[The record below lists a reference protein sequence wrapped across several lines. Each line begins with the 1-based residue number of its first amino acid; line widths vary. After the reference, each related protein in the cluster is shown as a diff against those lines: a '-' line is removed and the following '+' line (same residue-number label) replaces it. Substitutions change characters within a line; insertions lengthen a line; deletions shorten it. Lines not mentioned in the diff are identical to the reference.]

1 MQIFLSHRLS
11 LQVLFLSHPR
21 KDIRD
26 TAQYKLF
33 RELVHS
39 GRPSLKKLTA
49 QLLGVE
55 VQQGEHNS
63 VSFYRHSTEVIFV
76 YLMPSTTF
84 VL

>member
-1 MQIFLSHRLS
+1 MKAI

-26 TAQYKLF
+26 TSTYKPF
-33 RELVHS
+33 RELVPG

-49 QLLGVE
+49 KLLGVE

-63 VSFYRHSTEVIFV
+63 VGPLTPVI
-76 YLMPSTTF
+76 
-84 VL
+84 